1 MHTYATG
8 ARTPPAGGRTEA
20 AHPILKG
27 NLDTNT
33 LSPRVLSSPR
43 EKAPVPGLMA
53 AQSCSSGQG
62 EAWGSGPSELR
73 PPTNQFPQL
82 RTAGGSLA
90 RPGKHGGGELN
101 ENPTLNEHLSPRAE
115 ARTGGKGLRAVG
127 SVKPHRVLDSLGII
141 SASELELSSH
151 KGRGWH
157 CQGSQKSRG
166 LGRGMSLLWEQ
177 TNSPGGPKGLRSS
190 RPEI

>member
-1 MHTYATG
+1 MRCARPPRLERGHAYATG

-20 AHPILKG
+20 AHPIRKG

-33 LSPRVLSSPR
+33 LAPRILSSPR

-82 RTAGGSLA
+82 RTAGGSRHA
-90 RPGKHGGGELN
+90 QGSMEAVSSMRI
-101 ENPTLNEHLSPRAE
+101 PTLNEHLSPRAE

-127 SVKPHRVLDSLGII
+127 SVKPHRVLGSLGII
-141 SASELELSSH
+141 SASELALSSH

-157 CQGSQKSRG
+157 CQA
-166 LGRGMSLLWEQ
+166 
-177 TNSPGGPKGLRSS
+177 LRS
-190 RPEI
+190 REAWAGA